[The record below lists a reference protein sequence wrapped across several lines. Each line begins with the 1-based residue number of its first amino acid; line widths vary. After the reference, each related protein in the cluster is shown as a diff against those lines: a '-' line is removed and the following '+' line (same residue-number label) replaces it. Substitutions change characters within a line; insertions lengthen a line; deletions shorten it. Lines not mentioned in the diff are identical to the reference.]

1 MVYGAQMGGV
11 RGRPVRKHRVYAGPR
26 TVRGISPPSPRLVV
40 ECGGGCALVAYLSLG
55 LELLGRVARL
65 SSRVHPKVTLHVGF
79 FSSCEDASSWRA
91 CLGA

>member
-26 TVRGISPPSPRLVV
+26 TVRGISPPPRLVV

-55 LELLGRVARL
+55 LELLGRVARV
-65 SSRVHPKVTLHVGF
+65 SSRMHAARWLLFLPR
-79 FSSCEDASSWRA
+79 DASSWRA